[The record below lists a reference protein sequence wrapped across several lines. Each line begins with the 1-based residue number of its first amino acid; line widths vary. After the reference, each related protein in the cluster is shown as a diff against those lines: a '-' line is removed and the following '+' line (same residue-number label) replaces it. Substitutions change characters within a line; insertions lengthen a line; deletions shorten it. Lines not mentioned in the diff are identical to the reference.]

1 MLMARSDEIEFV
13 SEESAA
19 LNCLSSMDENRK
31 KKISDKAISTVISL
45 VSSDDNQTKRY
56 ACCTIANLAEM
67 TELQHSILRE
77 HGLPISFQ
85 FIN

>member
-13 SEESAA
+13 REVSAA

-31 KKISDKAISTVISL
+31 EISDKAISTVISL

-85 FIN
+85 FSN

>member
-13 SEESAA
+13 REVSAA
-19 LNCLSSMDENRK
+19 LNCLSSMDENK
-31 KKISDKAISTVISL
+31 KEISDKAISTVISL

-77 HGLPISFQ
+77 HGLSTSFQ
-85 FIN
+85 FSN